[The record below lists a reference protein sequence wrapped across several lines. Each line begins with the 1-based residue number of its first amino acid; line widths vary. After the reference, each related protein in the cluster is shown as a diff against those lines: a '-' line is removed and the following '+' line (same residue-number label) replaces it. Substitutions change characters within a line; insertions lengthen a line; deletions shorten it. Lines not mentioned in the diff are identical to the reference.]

1 LGAGLVAAAVAAA
14 DIIADGV
21 HDARAEGWAINRLGR
36 ARVGGDA
43 RGLRARSKM

>member
-21 HDARAEGWAINRLGR
+21 HDARAEGWAINRMGR
-36 ARVGGDA
+36 ARVGCGA
-43 RGLRARSKM
+43 RRLRALSKM